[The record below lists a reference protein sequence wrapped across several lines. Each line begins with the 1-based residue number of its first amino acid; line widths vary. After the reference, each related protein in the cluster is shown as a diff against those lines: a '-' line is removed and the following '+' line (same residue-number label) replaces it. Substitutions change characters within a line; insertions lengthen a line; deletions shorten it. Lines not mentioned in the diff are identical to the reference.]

1 LRFAVQIIKTGT
13 TTSYRLARARQR
25 RGRAAAGV

>member
-1 LRFAVQIIKTGT
+1 LTFAGKIIETG

-25 RGRAAAGV
+25 RTTG

>member
-1 LRFAVQIIKTGT
+1 LTFAGKIIETV

-25 RGRAAAGV
+25 RTTG